1 MTKDEIIA
9 MAKEAGLLPDTS
21 HPTTETRHMR
31 PKAESVH
38 RFAALV
44 EARAA
49 EKEREACAKLVE
61 RLTERKRWIRGGING
76 ESTKPCELASA
87 IRARSAKG
95 DPHG

>member
-1 MTKDEIIA
+1 MTKDEIIS
-9 MAKEAGLLPDTS
+9 MAKEAWLPMGTGPSGRPGL
-21 HPTTETRHMR
+21 
-31 PKAESVH
+31 KALWGPELE

-44 EARAA
+44 EAKAA

-61 RLTERKRWIRGGING
+61 RLTERKRWIRGVING